1 MQFLQGQ
8 LQPEAIQRKGST
20 SGGCAA
26 FGGERCWSLLSQREI
41 ALRTHPIHAAA
52 STHYLFFGGLFPTV
66 RSLLFPC
73 DSGGHVE
80 MDEMSERA
88 RENYLFARAVVGC
101 DHRVPLVVAAG
112 EAH

>member
-1 MQFLQGQ
+1 M
-8 LQPEAIQRKGST
+8 
-20 SGGCAA
+20 
-26 FGGERCWSLLSQREI
+26 
-41 ALRTHPIHAAA
+41 RTDPLHPTA

-88 RENYLFARAVVGC
+88 RDNYLFARAVVGC
-101 DHRVPLVVAAG
+101 DYRVPVVVAAS

>member
-1 MQFLQGQ
+1 MRTDPL
-8 LQPEAIQRKGST
+8 PS
-20 SGGCAA
+20 AA
-26 FGGERCWSLLSQREI
+26 
-41 ALRTHPIHAAA
+41 P
-52 STHYLFFGGLFPTV
+52 THYLLFGGLFPTV

-80 MDEMSERA
+80 MDEMSEHA

-101 DHRVPLVVAAG
+101 DYRVPVVVAAS